1 MSTATR
7 APVTP
12 KGEATRAYLLRTA
25 ARVFAERGY
34 VAATQA
40 ELIAAAGLTKG
51 AFYFH
56 FSSKADL
63 ALAVLQDQKSR
74 WLAQISEAT
83 SAEPTAAGQLRA
95 LLPAMLNLVAE
106 DPSAWSVTRLSHEL
120 AADPQVG
127 RQVGEATREWI
138 AFIADIV
145 RRGQAEGS
153 LRAGLDPEAVAT
165 VLIGAFDGLKS
176 LVDVLAPGDGA
187 TGLFPE
193 RARTLLALLEA
204 PLFQPG

>member
-7 APVTP
+7 VPVTP

-95 LLPAMLNLVAE
+95 LLPAMLHLVAA
-106 DPSAWSVTRLSHEL
+106 DPSAWSATRLSHDL
-120 AADPQVG
+120 AADPQLG
-127 RQVGEATREWI
+127 PQVAQATQEWI
-138 AFIADIV
+138 TFIADII

-176 LVDVLAPGDGA
+176 LTDVLAPGDGA
-187 TGLFPE
+187 TGLFPKH
-193 RARTLLALLEA
+193 ARTLLALLEA
-204 PLFQPG
+204 PLFPPG

>member
-56 FSSKADL
+56 FSSKAAL

-127 RQVGEATREWI
+127 RQVGQATREWI
-138 AFIADIV
+138 AFIAEIV

-176 LVDVLAPGDGA
+176 LVDVLDPGDGA

>member
-12 KGEATRAYLLRTA
+12 KGEATRVYLLRTA

-95 LLPAMLNLVAE
+95 LLPAMLRLVAD
-106 DPSAWSVTRLSHEL
+106 DPSAWSVTRLSQEL

-127 RQVGEATREWI
+127 PQVGLATREWI

-176 LVDVLAPGDGA
+176 LVDVLDPGDKA

>member
-1 MSTATR
+1 MSTATK

-34 VAATQA
+34 VAATQT

-74 WLAQISEAT
+74 WLTQISEAI

-95 LLPAMLNLVAE
+95 LLPAMLHLVAQ
-106 DPSAWSVTRLSHEL
+106 DPSAWSVTRLSQEL
-120 AADPQVG
+120 AADPQLG
-127 RQVGEATREWI
+127 PQVGQATREWV
-138 AFIADIV
+138 AFIADII

-165 VLIGAFDGLKS
+165 VLIAAFDGLKS
-176 LVDVLAPGDGA
+176 LVDVLAPAEGA
-187 TGLFPE
+187 TGLFPD
-193 RARTLLALLEA
+193 RARTLLTLLET
-204 PLFQPG
+204 PLFLPG

>member
-7 APVTP
+7 APATP

-74 WLAQISEAT
+74 WLAQISEAI

-95 LLPAMLNLVAE
+95 LLPAMLRLVAE

-120 AADPQVG
+120 AADPQLG
-127 RQVGEATREWI
+127 PQVGQATREWI
-138 AFIADIV
+138 TFLAGIV

-153 LRAGLDPEAVAT
+153 LRDGLDPEAVAT

-176 LVDVLAPGDGA
+176 LVDVLAPADGA